1 MFLLEEVIEVI
12 DFSETLNE
20 EQSRMF
26 IKTPQREASWSTF
39 FNPFHGNVWGALL
52 LLILSIIGSFYASYY
67 IGIEKKWNT
76 NSFTLSETPLV
87 VFGSLIAQGSFLEPK
102 SPSSKIIFMVSFL
115 LGVLAISS
123 FNATLTS
130 YLTVF
135 KTDLPFRS

>member
-20 EQSRMF
+20 EQACMF

-39 FNPFHGNVWGALL
+39 CNPFHGNVWGALL
-52 LLILSIIGSFYASYY
+52 LLILSIIGSFNASYY

-76 NSFTLSETPLV
+76 NSFTLSETTLV
-87 VFGSLIAQGSFLEPK
+87 VFGSLIGN
-102 SPSSKIIFMVSFL
+102 KISLVKDYFRVSFL

-135 KTDLPFRS
+135 KTVLPF